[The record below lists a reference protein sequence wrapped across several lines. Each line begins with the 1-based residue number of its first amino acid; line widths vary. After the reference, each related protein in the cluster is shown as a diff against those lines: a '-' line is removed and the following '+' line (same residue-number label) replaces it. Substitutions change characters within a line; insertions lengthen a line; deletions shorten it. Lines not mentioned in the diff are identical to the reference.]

1 MVQPVRAESDWQE
14 EWGGALRIFTE
25 RRMDCERYSGTVLPE
40 STRSTSTSEAHVDVL
55 PEAGTLVL
63 MRSAQIEHEVLETQ
77 RPRRCVVGWLCSR
90 EAG

>member
-55 PEAGTLVL
+55 PEAGTQIP
-63 MRSAQIEHEVLETQ
+63 RAFATQTISAMLDTLAAAEPEN
-77 RPRRCVVGWLCSR
+77 W
-90 EAG
+90 